1 MVYKKDDK
9 LPPPGLWRDLYNIP
23 NINEIIKL

>member
-9 LPPPGLWRDLYNIP
+9 LSSLGLWRDLYNIL